1 MPKVYQPAIQIVNQ
15 SVSQS
20 LSKKKTP
27 RSNGSMCFET
37 QWRVCK
43 NVFCSYFPQATYNFR
58 FYALQCS
65 LRQME
70 HHTRWNTNQLLIF
83 LNSCVPQME
92 PYLWNT
98 KQFKKNIVFFFRRVY
113 FSKYVGIF
121 KLVKGN
127 YRQSNQIFFQ

>member
-27 RSNGSMCFET
+27 RSNGSMRFKT

-92 PYLWNT
+92 PYRWNT
-98 KQFKKNIVFFFRRVY
+98 KRLANFY
-113 FSKYVGIF
+113 WIF
-121 KLVKGN
+121 LLN
-127 YRQSNQIFFQ
+127 LPRIFFKICFCKTKKKVTKSQGSTEA